1 MAYRHNRSIILV
13 YKVNKEMKVQTLKEF
28 GEKRFIQELFKLRK
42 ANHLYD
48 RRNQDWFENLIVNW
62 DDAKF
67 KEWFFLVDGDAIAAF
82 ATIQEYYPNCY
93 RMLTRSYIYRYYR
106 RFTNPKVDTF
116 YSPTMRL
123 LARQMD
129 YIKGYDTLFVSMQ
142 DLSRRPA
149 LERYGKKLEYRTD
162 LEWKMSPD
170 MMLTALPPYKSEC
183 WQSVIYTG
191 KKPNLKE
198 MSINEWK
205 ERYGR

>member
-1 MAYRHNRSIILV
+1 
-13 YKVNKEMKVQTLKEF
+13 MKVQTLKEF

-82 ATIQEYYPNCY
+82 ATIQEYYPGCY
-93 RMLTRSYIYRYYR
+93 RMVTRSYIYRYYR

-162 LEWKMSPD
+162 LEWKMAPD
-170 MMLTALPPYKSEC
+170 MMLTALPPYKGEC
-183 WQSVIYTG
+183 WQNIIYTG